1 MKLLFIISGSIAAK
15 KCQKILK
22 DLSEKKIHINCII
35 TDNANKMI
43 NTNII
48 QKSIKGKIF
57 FNSSEKNNKML
68 HIKLSRKSDLIVVC
82 PATANIIAK
91 LAHGYADDLAST
103 ALIASNK
110 QILFMPAMNV
120 EMWNNRINKSNVSTL
135 QKSGIEFIGPDYGY
149 LSCGEIGLGRLTNEK
164 KIVQVIFNY
173 LNRSKKLQNK
183 KCIVTAGPTLE
194 PIDPIRYISNHS
206 SGIQGYEI
214 AKQLMLSGAKV
225 TLISGPTN
233 LQPPP
238 NIKIIKVQ
246 TAKEMNK
253 AVKNNLKSDI
263 AIFTA
268 AVSDISLKK
277 SINIKIKKENLNK
290 IILKKNPDII
300 KTASSNKNNK
310 PNFIVGFAAETNNY
324 VINAKKKL
332 IEKGCDLIVLN
343 KINKKDSIF
352 GSEFNKVTIIS
363 HNQIDKLKKMTKID
377 VAKILVNKIIDNFI
391 DQKKEISKV

>member
-120 EMWNNRINKSNVSTL
+120 EMWNNRINKSNVLTL
-135 QKSGIEFIGPDYGY
+135 QKSGIEFIGPNYGY

-164 KIVQVIFNY
+164 KIVQVISNY

-253 AVKNNLKSDI
+253 AVKNNLK
-263 AIFTA
+263 F
-268 AVSDISLKK
+268 
-277 SINIKIKKENLNK
+277 
-290 IILKKNPDII
+290 
-300 KTASSNKNNK
+300 
-310 PNFIVGFAAETNNY
+310 
-324 VINAKKKL
+324 
-332 IEKGCDLIVLN
+332 
-343 KINKKDSIF
+343 
-352 GSEFNKVTIIS
+352 
-363 HNQIDKLKKMTKID
+363 
-377 VAKILVNKIIDNFI
+377 
-391 DQKKEISKV
+391 